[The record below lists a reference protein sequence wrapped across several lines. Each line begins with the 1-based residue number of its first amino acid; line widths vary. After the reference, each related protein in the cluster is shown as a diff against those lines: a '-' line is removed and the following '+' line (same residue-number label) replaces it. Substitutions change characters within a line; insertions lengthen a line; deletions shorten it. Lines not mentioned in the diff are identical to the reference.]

1 MCRETSRSH
10 VYNTIM
16 ELFVQS
22 SLPKDTKV
30 DFMVLL
36 CARCAKMLTGDEPI
50 TEMSA
55 IIVTKG
61 AGSDFESASQVGS
74 HASFPQWEV
83 GTEVGEFVVLS

>member
-1 MCRETSRSH
+1 
-10 VYNTIM
+10 
-16 ELFVQS
+16 
-22 SLPKDTKV
+22 
-30 DFMVLL
+30 
-36 CARCAKMLTGDEPI
+36 MLTGDEPI

-83 GTEVGEFVVLS
+83 GTEVGEFSYLSVHAQHFEACLLTIAFSPACTFTHMTHSVLS